1 MAVEENHCGREVM
14 VVIDDVLKV
23 GKTLAAF
30 VLRGV
35 SSRVHVIDGVDEIA
49 PSGLKSAHRARP
61 FP

>member
-49 PSGLKSAHRARP
+49 PSGLKSA
-61 FP
+61 